1 MRNVIRQSPFREW
14 NAARNQMNQLMEQT
28 WRDARPAPRAHALP
42 LDIHETDDTYTV
54 VTDIPGLNAE
64 QINIS
69 LDDGVLT
76 IDAVI
81 EREELDENTRVL
93 KQERHYGPFSRS
105 IRLPQEVDVEA
116 IEAEYHDGVL
126 ALSLPKAPEAKP
138 RQITVKASGKA

>member
-1 MRNVIRQSPFREW
+1 MRIVRQSPFREW
-14 NAARNQMNQLMEQT
+14 STVQNQMNQLLEQT
-28 WRDARPAPRAHALP
+28 WRDARPMQRAHALP
-42 LDIHETDDTYTV
+42 LDIQETDDVYTV
-54 VTDIPGLNAE
+54 ITDIPGISAE

-76 IDAVI
+76 ISAMI
-81 EREELDENTRVL
+81 ERDELDENTRVL

-126 ALSLPKAPEAKP
+126 SLSLPKAPEAKP
-138 RQITVKASGKA
+138 RQITVKTNGKA